1 MLAACRVTCSTHH
14 PWYTTDTSYKEFDQM
29 RQQMEPL
36 LYKYGVDIFFNGDP
50 PFSKLSALT
59 QELL

>member
-1 MLAACRVTCSTHH
+1 
-14 PWYTTDTSYKEFDQM
+14 M